1 MLKKIENLNYYEL
14 LEVSPT
20 ATSQEIHKAYE
31 RVRRIYEP
39 NSTALYSLFSADE
52 TTAIHQRIEEAY
64 RTLVYED
71 NRKLY
76 DDTLRQQNDL
86 PQQPPPHFSPPKQ
99 KLQPGQP
106 TLSLPFD
113 NRNHVNMEPS
123 NAQVEK
129 TQDTPEKVALVSQ
142 FISEFSG
149 AAIKMLREQR
159 GLSLRDIAD
168 ATKVSIRYLEMIE
181 QESFLRLPVR
191 AYTRGFLTLYAK
203 ALNCDPDRV
212 TADYLKRYDAARA
225 PKTK

>member
-1 MLKKIENLNYYEL
+1 MLKKIEHLNYYEL

-64 RTLVYED
+64 RTLMYA
-71 NRKLY
+71 
-76 DDTLRQQNDL
+76 
-86 PQQPPPHFSPPKQ
+86 
-99 KLQPGQP
+99 
-106 TLSLPFD
+106 D
-113 NRNHVNMEPS
+113 NRNRYNELLRHQNELPEPPPPSPPPAFKKLPSAQPALTLPLDYYQDSMEP
-123 NAQVEK
+123 AQAQPQE
-129 TQDTPEKVALVSQ
+129 TPAPPEKVALVSQ

-159 GLSLRDIAD
+159 GLSLRDVAD
-168 ATKVSIRYLEMIE
+168 ATKLSVRYLEMIE
-181 QESFLRLPVR
+181 EENFVRLPVR

-203 ALNCDPDRV
+203 ALACDPDRM